1 MLRAWFLNHHGV
13 KKTVSNIIGILNF
26 EEGYKEAPYWDTR
39 NFPTVAG
46 GIRIGPQNAPLN
58 QYQFTVPRRAGDV
71 WKQCLVDAKTAD
83 MNCYPVI
90 VAALAQCNDARRDV
104 LYSMAY
110 QMGVAGLAGFT
121 NTLGLISR
129 GEFTRAASAM
139 MNSLWARQTPNR
151 ARRHAEVMRTGT
163 YDAYKGLI

>member
-1 MLRAWFLNHHGV
+1 MSR
-13 KKTVSNIIGILNF
+13 IIEILNF
-26 EEGYKEAPYWDTR
+26 EEGYREAPYWDTR

-71 WKQCLVDAKTAD
+71 WKQCLVDAKTAS
-83 MNCYPVI
+83 MNRQPAI
-90 VAALAQCNDARRDV
+90 VAALAQCNDARRDILI

-110 QMGVAGLAGFT
+110 QMGITGLTDFV
-121 NTLGLISR
+121 NTLDLISR
-129 GEFTRAASAM
+129 GDFAGAARAM
-139 MNSLWARQTPNR
+139 LNSLWARQTPNR
-151 ARRHAEVMRTGT
+151 ACRHAEVMRTGT

>member
-1 MLRAWFLNHHGV
+1 MS
-13 KKTVSNIIGILNF
+13 KIIEILNI
-26 EEGYKEAPYWDTR
+26 EEGYREAPYWDTR

-83 MNCYPVI
+83 MNRYPVI
-90 VAALAQCNDARRDV
+90 VAALAHCNDARRDV

-129 GEFTRAASAM
+129 DEFTRAASAM

-151 ARRHAEVMRTGT
+151 ARRHAEVMRSGT
-163 YDAYKGLI
+163 YNAYKSLI

>member
-1 MLRAWFLNHHGV
+1 
-13 KKTVSNIIGILNF
+13 VSKIIELLNF
-26 EEGYKEAPYWDTR
+26 EEGYREAPYWDTR

-71 WKQCLVDAKTAD
+71 WKQCLVDAKTTS
-83 MNCYPVI
+83 MNRQPAI
-90 VAALAQCNDARRDV
+90 VAALAQCNDARRDI

-121 NTLGLISR
+121 NTLGMIAR
-129 GEFTRAASAM
+129 GDFAGAAGGM
-139 MNSLWARQTPNR
+139 LNSLWARQTPDR
-151 ARRHAEVMRTGT
+151 ARRHAEVMRSGT
-163 YDAYKGLI
+163 YDAYNGLI